1 MLLALVVPYFMFGL
15 WAAERFRETAQG
27 DTSWF
32 MYVVTVLLWPA
43 VIFMNAIA
51 ADVPEPKPE
60 EKKDDDD
67 EV

>member
-1 MLLALVVPYFMFGL
+1 MILAFVVPYFLFGL
-15 WAAERFRETAQG
+15 WSAERYREMTPV
-27 DTSWF
+27 DNSWL

-51 ADVPEPKPE
+51 ANVPEPEPE
-60 EKKDDDD
+60 KEDDD